1 MPDDGRSISRKVA
14 SLNIFVHDVINLL
27 YYEHWID
34 KCNNF
39 YVNLVNK
46 IFSLQQSIFSTISS
60 SEPLLDLCIILG
72 SISNTATLL
81 YKHTTFTCA
90 CLTLNIKAYHLT
102 A

>member
-1 MPDDGRSISRKVA
+1 MPDDVRSISRNVT

-27 YYEHWID
+27 YYEHWTD

-46 IFSLQQSIFSTISS
+46 IFSLQQSTLSNISS
-60 SEPLLDLCIILG
+60 SELLLDLCIILG
-72 SISNTATLL
+72 SISNAASLL
-81 YKHTTFTCA
+81 YKHTTFTCT
-90 CLTLNIKAYHLT
+90 LTLKIKAYHLT